1 MAVENAESVMTTRYV
16 LFQTMIL
23 SLQKTYGTDIVIETE
38 TLNFLD
44 FQHLTQETVSD
55 IDAIDR
61 DGVNGWIQ
69 AKFNLQQALRNI
81 KGGKFEGS
89 LEFSEGPIVD
99 ALDCVSLSSKD
110 DYDDN

>member
-16 LFQTMIL
+16 LFPTMIL

-44 FQHLTQETVSD
+44 FQHLNQETVSD

-69 AKFNLQQALRNI
+69 DKFVPQLSGIKHRETSKVENL
-81 KGGKFEGS
+81 KGS

-99 ALDCVSLSSKD
+99 ALV
-110 DYDDN
+110 